1 MTRQLTKSSRR
12 MLTAA
17 LAACLMLLL
26 AAVAC
31 AETDADNAGCPDGAE
46 EWVEHR
52 VFMGRS
58 AQGVEVVD
66 DEAWA
71 SFLADVVTPRFPDGL
86 TVLDA
91 SGQWRSSDGLIEKER
106 TKVLLIMAPPE
117 ADALRLINE
126 ISDEYKRRFNQEVV
140 LQAVTD
146 ACVSFY

>member
-1 MTRQLTKSSRR
+1 MNIPHSNRYLPAALLACLF
-12 MLTAA
+12 MALTAA
-17 LAACLMLLL
+17 
-26 AAVAC
+26 AC
-31 AETDADNAGCPDGAE
+31 AETDVDNADCPDGAE

-58 AQGVEVVD
+58 VGDVEVVD

-71 SFLADVVTPRFPDGL
+71 AFLADVVTPRFPDGL

-91 SGQWRSSDGLIEKER
+91 SGQWRNPEGLIERER

-126 ISDEYKRRFNQEVV
+126 ISDEYKRRFNQEAV